1 MSEIEVTVDVI
12 IQLVNGCGFPIVAFF
27 ALLWLIINDR
37 RKRAEENA
45 KWQETLAA
53 NTESIK
59 SVKNA
64 LDNLAKKV
72 KGE

>member
-1 MSEIEVTVDVI
+1 MTEIEATVDVI

-37 RKRAEENA
+37 RKRADENV

-64 LDNLAKKV
+64 LDNLAEKV

>member
-1 MSEIEVTVDVI
+1 MTEIEATVDVI
-12 IQLVNGCGFPIVAFF
+12 IQLVNGCGLPIVAFF
-27 ALLWLIINDR
+27 ALLWLIIYDR

-64 LDNLAKKV
+64 LDNLAEKV

>member
-1 MSEIEVTVDVI
+1 MTEIEATVDVI

-27 ALLWLIINDR
+27 FLLWLIINDR
-37 RKRAEENA
+37 RKRADENA
-45 KWQETLAA
+45 KWQETLMA

-64 LDNLAKKV
+64 LDNLAEKV

>member
-1 MSEIEVTVDVI
+1 MTEIEATVDVI

-37 RKRAEENA
+37 RKRAEENV

-64 LDNLAKKV
+64 LDNLAEKV

>member
-1 MSEIEVTVDVI
+1 MTEIEATVDVI

-64 LDNLAKKV
+64 LDNLVEKV

>member
-1 MSEIEVTVDVI
+1 MTEIEATVDVI

-45 KWQETLAA
+45 KWQETLAT

-64 LDNLAKKV
+64 LDNLAEKV